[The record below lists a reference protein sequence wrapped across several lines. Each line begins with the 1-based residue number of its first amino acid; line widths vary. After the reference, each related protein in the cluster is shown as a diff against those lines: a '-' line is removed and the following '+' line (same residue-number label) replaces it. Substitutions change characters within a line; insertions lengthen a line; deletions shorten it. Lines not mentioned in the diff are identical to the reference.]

1 MDKNVDKAL
10 AAVVVT
16 AIVVNTS
23 VGLANL
29 AVEKSNEQQKTEQRS
44 K

>member
-16 AIVVNTS
+16 AIVVNTAL
-23 VGLANL
+23 GLTNL